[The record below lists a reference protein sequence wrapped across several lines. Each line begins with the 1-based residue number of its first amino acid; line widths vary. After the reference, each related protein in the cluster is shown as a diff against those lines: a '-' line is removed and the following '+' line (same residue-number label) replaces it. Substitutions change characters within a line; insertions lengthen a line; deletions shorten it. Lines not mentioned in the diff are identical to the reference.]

1 MFHILGFIFFFVLI
15 IFVIGLAILSKII
28 RSVFGLG
35 RRMTGSSSSQS
46 HSQNQRSSSSSYRS
60 SGNDESQQSAR
71 NASDR
76 KKIFDS
82 DEGEYVD
89 FEEVKES

>member
-15 IFVIGLAILSKII
+15 VLVLGVAVLSKII
-28 RSVFGLG
+28 RTVFGLG
-35 RRMTGSSSSQS
+35 RRMTGSSSAQS
-46 HSQNQRSSSSSYRS
+46 HSQNQRSSSSNHRS
-60 SGNDESQQSAR
+60 SDNDESQQSAR
-71 NASDR
+71 NTSGR

-89 FEEVKES
+89 FEEVKE